1 MKQRIIGFDLARAY
15 AIFGMYIVNFNFS
28 FGSVMSPND
37 SIGHFLN
44 IFTGNSTAIF
54 IICAGMG
61 LSLMCN
67 KKTLTVKEK
76 ADLKSK
82 VVKRS
87 WFLFVLGLL
96 LFNWWS
102 GDILHFPYQLQIL
115 NFCRRL
121 MMKVFLKFH
130 LKPHHLN
137 L

>member
-28 FGSVMSPND
+28 FGSVMRPND

-67 KKTLTVKEK
+67 KDDYTLAEK
-76 ADLKSK
+76 AVLKSR
-82 VVKRS
+82 VLKRS
-87 WFLFVLGLL
+87 WFLIQAGTL
-96 LFNWWS
+96 
-102 GDILHFPYQLQIL
+102 QLTGIQT
-115 NFCRRL
+115 FGHWPD
-121 MMKVFLKFH
+121 F
-130 LKPHHLN
+130 
-137 L
+137 

>member
-54 IICAGMG
+54 IICAGMV

-67 KKTLTVKEK
+67 KKTLTVKEI

-82 VVKRS
+82 VVKRQLVVRRY
-87 WFLFVLGLL
+87 FTLL
-96 LFNWWS
+96 WR
-102 GDILHFPYQLQIL
+102 LHAYCCIAA
-115 NFCRRL
+115 FCTKTL
-121 MMKVFLKFH
+121 LCIDGYICNYHISFTDAVH
-130 LKPHHLN
+130 SS
-137 L
+137 